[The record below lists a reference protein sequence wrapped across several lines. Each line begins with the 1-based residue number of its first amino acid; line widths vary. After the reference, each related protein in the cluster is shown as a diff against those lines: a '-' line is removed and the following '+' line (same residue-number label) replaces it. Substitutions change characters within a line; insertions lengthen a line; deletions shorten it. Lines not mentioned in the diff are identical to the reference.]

1 MAENQNKLTIGFN
14 FENEFGDKFSA
25 TTTAQVFNDL
35 GETDIEFIELN
46 FIDVVRNDTDIDNID
61 YVVDMMDA
69 LTKLR
74 QTRSAMQKE
83 IYQSVMKENV

>member
-1 MAENQNKLTIGFN
+1 MIEGFT
-14 FENEFGDKFSA
+14 KS
-25 TTTAQVFNDL
+25 QVDNL
-35 GETDIEFIELN
+35 IEFIELN
-46 FIDVVRNDTDIDNID
+46 FIDIFRNDIEVDNID

-83 IYQSVMKENV
+83 TYRLVMKENE

>member
-1 MAENQNKLTIGFN
+1 MIEGFT
-14 FENEFGDKFSA
+14 KS
-25 TTTAQVFNDL
+25 QVDNL
-35 GETDIEFIELN
+35 IEFIELN

-83 IYQSVMKENV
+83 IYQSVMKEKV

>member
-1 MAENQNKLTIGFN
+1 MIEGFT
-14 FENEFGDKFSA
+14 KS
-25 TTTAQVFNDL
+25 QVDNL
-35 GETDIEFIELN
+35 IEFIELN
-46 FIDVVRNDTDIDNID
+46 FIDIVRNDIDIDNID

-83 IYQSVMKENV
+83 IYQSVIKEKA

>member
-1 MAENQNKLTIGFN
+1 VTIRRYAVIEGFT
-14 FENEFGDKFSA
+14 KS
-25 TTTAQVFNDL
+25 QVDNL
-35 GETDIEFIELN
+35 IEFIELN

-83 IYQSVMKENV
+83 IYQSVMEEKV

>member
-1 MAENQNKLTIGFN
+1 MIEGFTQ
-14 FENEFGDKFSA
+14 S
-25 TTTAQVFNDL
+25 QVNNL
-35 GETDIEFIELN
+35 IEFIELS
-46 FIDVVRNDTDIDNID
+46 FIDAVRNDTDIDNID

-83 IYQSVMKENV
+83 IYQSVMKEEV

>member
-1 MAENQNKLTIGFN
+1 MIEGFT
-14 FENEFGDKFSA
+14 KS
-25 TTTAQVFNDL
+25 QVDNL
-35 GETDIEFIELN
+35 IEFID
-46 FIDVVRNDTDIDNID
+46 IVRNDTDIDNID

-83 IYQSVMKENV
+83 IYQSVMKEKV

>member
-1 MAENQNKLTIGFN
+1 VIEGFT
-14 FENEFGDKFSA
+14 KS
-25 TTTAQVFNDL
+25 QVDNL
-35 GETDIEFIELN
+35 IEFIELN
-46 FIDVVRNDTDIDNID
+46 FIDIVRNDTDIDNID

-83 IYQSVMKENV
+83 IYQSVMKEKV

>member
-1 MAENQNKLTIGFN
+1 MIEGFT
-14 FENEFGDKFSA
+14 KS
-25 TTTAQVFNDL
+25 QVDN
-35 GETDIEFIELN
+35 LN
-46 FIDVVRNDTDIDNID
+46 FIDIVRNDTDIDNID

-83 IYQSVMKENV
+83 IYQSVMKEKI

>member
-1 MAENQNKLTIGFN
+1 MIEGFT
-14 FENEFGDKFSA
+14 ES
-25 TTTAQVFNDL
+25 QVYNL
-35 GETDIEFIELN
+35 IEFIELN

-61 YVVDMMDA
+61 YVVDMIDA

-83 IYQSVMKENV
+83 IHQSVMEEKV

>member
-1 MAENQNKLTIGFN
+1 MIEGFT
-14 FENEFGDKFSA
+14 KS
-25 TTTAQVFNDL
+25 QVDNL
-35 GETDIEFIELN
+35 IEFIELN
-46 FIDVVRNDTDIDNID
+46 FIDIFRNDIGVDNID

-83 IYQSVMKENV
+83 TYRLVMKENE

>member
-1 MAENQNKLTIGFN
+1 MIEGFT
-14 FENEFGDKFSA
+14 KS
-25 TTTAQVFNDL
+25 QVDNL
-35 GETDIEFIELN
+35 IEFIELN

-74 QTRSAMQKE
+74 QTRSAMQEE
-83 IYQSVMKENV
+83 IYQSVMKEKV

>member
-1 MAENQNKLTIGFN
+1 MIEGFT
-14 FENEFGDKFSA
+14 KS
-25 TTTAQVFNDL
+25 QVDNL
-35 GETDIEFIELN
+35 IEFIELN
-46 FIDVVRNDTDIDNID
+46 FIDGVRNDTDIDNID

-83 IYQSVMKENV
+83 IYQSVMEEKV

>member
-1 MAENQNKLTIGFN
+1 MIEGLT
-14 FENEFGDKFSA
+14 KS
-25 TTTAQVFNDL
+25 QVDNL
-35 GETDIEFIELN
+35 IEFIKLN

-83 IYQSVMKENV
+83 IYQSVMKEKV

>member
-1 MAENQNKLTIGFN
+1 MIEGFT
-14 FENEFGDKFSA
+14 KS
-25 TTTAQVFNDL
+25 QVDNL
-35 GETDIEFIELN
+35 IEFIELN
-46 FIDVVRNDTDIDNID
+46 FIDVVRNDTDINNID

-83 IYQSVMKENV
+83 IYQSVMKEKV

>member
-1 MAENQNKLTIGFN
+1 MIEGFT
-14 FENEFGDKFSA
+14 KS
-25 TTTAQVFNDL
+25 QVDNL
-35 GETDIEFIELN
+35 IEFIELN

-83 IYQSVMKENV
+83 IYQSVMEEKV

>member
-1 MAENQNKLTIGFN
+1 MIEGFT
-14 FENEFGDKFSA
+14 KS
-25 TTTAQVFNDL
+25 QVDNL
-35 GETDIEFIELN
+35 IEFIELN
-46 FIDVVRNDTDIDNID
+46 FIDTVRNDTDIDNID

-83 IYQSVMKENV
+83 IYQSVMKEKV

>member
-1 MAENQNKLTIGFN
+1 MIEGFT
-14 FENEFGDKFSA
+14 KS
-25 TTTAQVFNDL
+25 QVDNL
-35 GETDIEFIELN
+35 IEFIELN
-46 FIDVVRNDTDIDNID
+46 FIDVLRNDTDIDNID

-83 IYQSVMKENV
+83 IYQSVMKEKV

>member
-1 MAENQNKLTIGFN
+1 MIEGFT
-14 FENEFGDKFSA
+14 KS
-25 TTTAQVFNDL
+25 QVDNL
-35 GETDIEFIELN
+35 IEFIELN

-74 QTRSAMQKE
+74 PTRSAMQKE
-83 IYQSVMKENV
+83 IYQSVMKEKV

>member
-1 MAENQNKLTIGFN
+1 MIEGFT
-14 FENEFGDKFSA
+14 KS
-25 TTTAQVFNDL
+25 QVDNL
-35 GETDIEFIELN
+35 IEFIELN

-74 QTRSAMQKE
+74 QARSAMQKE
-83 IYQSVMKENV
+83 IYQSVMKEKV

>member
-1 MAENQNKLTIGFN
+1 MIEGFT
-14 FENEFGDKFSA
+14 KS
-25 TTTAQVFNDL
+25 QVDNL
-35 GETDIEFIELN
+35 IEFIELN
-46 FIDVVRNDTDIDNID
+46 FIDIVRNDTDIDNID

-83 IYQSVMKENV
+83 IYQSVMEEKA

>member
-1 MAENQNKLTIGFN
+1 MIEGFT
-14 FENEFGDKFSA
+14 KS
-25 TTTAQVFNDL
+25 QVDNL
-35 GETDIEFIELN
+35 IEFIELN
-46 FIDVVRNDTDIDNID
+46 FIDIVRNDTDIDNID

-83 IYQSVMKENV
+83 IYQSVMKEKV

>member
-1 MAENQNKLTIGFN
+1 MIEGFT
-14 FENEFGDKFSA
+14 KS
-25 TTTAQVFNDL
+25 QVDNL
-35 GETDIEFIELN
+35 IEFIELN